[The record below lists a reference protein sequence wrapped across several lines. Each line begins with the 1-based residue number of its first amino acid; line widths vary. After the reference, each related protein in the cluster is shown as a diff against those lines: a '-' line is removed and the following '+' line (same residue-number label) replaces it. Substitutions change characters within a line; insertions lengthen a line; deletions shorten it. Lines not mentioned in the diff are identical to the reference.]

1 MADAMSE
8 VVLIRHGETE
18 WTRTGQHTG
27 TTDIDLTPA
36 GRTQAE
42 QLGALLKEWTFASTL
57 TSPLRRAAETCRL
70 AGHMAPKVNADLT
83 EWNSGI
89 YEGRTTAE
97 IQAERPGWSL
107 WRDGAPEGETLGQ
120 VADRADRVVAELQS
134 IPGDV
139 AVFAH
144 GHLLR
149 VLAAR
154 WVGLPP
160 ATGAVLVL
168 HPASVSVLG
177 HERDTASI
185 ISWNLVGARKG
196 PSC

>member
-1 MADAMSE
+1 VSE

-18 WTRTGQHTG
+18 WTKTGQHTG
-27 TTDIDLTPA
+27 TTDIDLTPT
-36 GRTQAE
+36 GRSQAE
-42 QLGALLKEWTFASTL
+42 QLGSLLERWTFASTL

-70 AGHMAPKVNADLT
+70 AGRTDAELRDDLV
-83 EWNSGI
+83 EWNYGT
-89 YEGRTTAE
+89 YEGRTTAA
-97 IQAERPGWSL
+97 IRAERPGWSL
-107 WRDGAPEGETLGQ
+107 WNDGAPDGEAAAD
-120 VADRADRVVAELQS
+120 VARRADRVIAELQS
-134 IPGDV
+134 TSGDV

-160 ATGAVLVL
+160 AAGALLAL

-177 HERDTASI
+177 HERENAVI
-185 ISWNLVGARKG
+185 MSWNLGGAGHGR
-196 PSC
+196 SC